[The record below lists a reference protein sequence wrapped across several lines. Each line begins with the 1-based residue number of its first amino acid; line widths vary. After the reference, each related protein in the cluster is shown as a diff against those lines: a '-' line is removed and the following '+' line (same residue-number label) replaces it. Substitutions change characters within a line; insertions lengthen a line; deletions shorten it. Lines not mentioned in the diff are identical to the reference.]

1 MKFSGAGRTGRHRGS
16 GRTGRWSIIP
26 KWGDRQVCLITRWLR
41 RTNIMKDILT
51 LAAGLLL
58 ASSHCPAAETGAVFI
73 WTNATANVGQY
84 CLNPWTTASMNQAMA
99 KLERFRKMARPV
111 TLEDFLGSKPRQVRL
126 ISWEE
131 DVNQALALVR
141 DLLHSIILRPGRQG
155 PTCGGITWAE
165 GTRVTVRAFLEYEG
179 GRMGILESDGNHLFF
194 GDGEGTYWWHRW
206 DVYFP
211 REVRGEGSQPGG
223 PANGSLPFVH

>member
-1 MKFSGAGRTGRHRGS
+1 
-16 GRTGRWSIIP
+16 
-26 KWGDRQVCLITRWLR
+26 
-41 RTNIMKDILT
+41 MKDILT

-84 CLNPWTTASMNQAMA
+84 CLNPWTTALMNQAMA

-131 DVNQALALVR
+131 DVNQASALVR

-165 GTRVTVRAFLEYEG
+165 GTRRHCPGFSRIRRRSNGDSRKRWQPPILWGWRGHVLVASLGCVFPARGAG
-179 GRMGILESDGNHLFF
+179 GG
-194 GDGEGTYWWHRW
+194 
-206 DVYFP
+206 
-211 REVRGEGSQPGG
+211 
-223 PANGSLPFVH
+223 